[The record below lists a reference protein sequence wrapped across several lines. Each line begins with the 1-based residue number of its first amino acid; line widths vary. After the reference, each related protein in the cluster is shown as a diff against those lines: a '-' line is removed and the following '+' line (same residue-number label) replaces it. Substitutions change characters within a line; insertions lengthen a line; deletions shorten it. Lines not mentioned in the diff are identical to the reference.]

1 MDKQPSRKSL
11 LAVALLVA
19 SGGAMWFANRAKA
32 QDTRTTGY
40 LATGIVG
47 ITSDQTARINVV
59 TIGVGH
65 DVPVEL
71 TFLDD
76 RGNLVGRSVERLA
89 PGRATSLDFHFVP
102 NPRGLRYPL
111 RALVRWG
118 TNLGSEGYVIPT
130 LEVVDDVTGRT
141 QVLYVDWTA

>member
-19 SGGAMWFANRAKA
+19 SGGAMWFANRAEA
-32 QDTRTTGY
+32 QDTRATGY

-47 ITSDQTARINVV
+47 IVSGQTARINVV

-76 RGNLVGRSVERLA
+76 QGNVVGRIVERLQ

-102 NPRGLRYPL
+102 NPRGVRYPL

-118 TNLGSEGYVIPT
+118 TNLGPEGYVIPT
-130 LEVVDDVTGRT
+130 LEVVEDVTGRS
-141 QVLYVDWTA
+141 QVLGIDWNA